1 MRYFKNLHPIC
12 IFSYLVVVIALIL
25 MCFDPIIL
33 LLACFGALC
42 FLGKTESVHA
52 ALKRL
57 KLLLPMTLIIVVA
70 NSLVSHR
77 GVTRL
82 RLVFGQ
88 WITLEAV
95 CYGIT
100 SGMSLAALILWFV
113 CYQKLMTSDKF
124 LYLFGKAA
132 PATALLITMALN
144 LVTKLQ
150 VQLKQI
156 QDSHEMLHQETS
168 TNVQKLKKALGHVT
182 TLLGWSLENT
192 VEQANSM
199 KARGY
204 GIRKR
209 TTFHLFHFETRD
221 ALFLLMIMIPGV
233 FCLIGRSLGY
243 GTMEFY
249 PRMDPLVFDG
259 KHLIFYGIFLLL
271 VCIPGILEWK
281 EELLWRS
288 YSFNQ

>member
-1 MRYFKNLHPIC
+1 MSYFKNLHPIC
-12 IFSYLVVVIALIL
+12 IFCYLVIVIALIL
-25 MCFDPIIL
+25 LCFDPVMMI
-33 LLACFGALC
+33 LACFGAWC
-42 FLGKTESVHA
+42 FLWKTESFQA
-52 ALKRL
+52 AFKKLKMII
-57 KLLLPMTLIIVVA
+57 PMTLIIVIA
-70 NSLVSHR
+70 NALVSHR
-77 GVTRL
+77 GMTRL
-82 RLVFGQ
+82 WLVFGQ

-100 SGMSLAALILWFV
+100 SGFSLAALILWFS

-124 LYLFGKAA
+124 LYLFGKIA
-132 PATALLITMALN
+132 PATALLINMSVH

-150 VQLKQI
+150 IQLKQI
-156 QDSHEMLHQETS
+156 QESHEMLHPEAETKM
-168 TNVQKLKKALGHVT
+168 QKLKKALGHVT

-192 VEQANSM
+192 VEQADSM

-221 ALFLLMIMIPGV
+221 ALFLLMIMILGIS
-233 FCLIGRSLGY
+233 CMTGRFFGY

-249 PRMDPLVFDG
+249 PRMDVPVFDG
-259 KHLIFYGIFLLL
+259 KHLLFYGTFLVL

-281 EELLWRS
+281 EELLWQS
-288 YSFNQ
+288 YSLNQ